1 MNKEKRTKKESS
13 FAHKCA
19 RFGLYRGALRAQL
32 AAIIMNAGHHPDQLL
47 THECPIPSPIS
58 WKHHECRNTA
68 PPFFSSPP
76 SEPKNHL
83 PRLALKKCFLKMLF
97 SFDAF

>member
-32 AAIIMNAGHHPDQLL
+32 AAIIMDAGHQPDQLL
-47 THECPIPSPIS
+47 THECRTPARPAGSIMDAA
-58 WKHHECRNTA
+58 T
-68 PPFFSSPP
+68 PPHRFFSSPP
-76 SEPKNHL
+76 SESKSHL